1 MKQYQCP
8 RFHLYNAPDGH
19 TGGCPVCA
27 AQDAELARTRGL
39 WSPPDAATGTAVDAA
54 ARTLDPPVGRPASD
68 GRMEGRTIGRYD
80 ALGAAVD
87 PVVGWLVCVAGPD
100 KGRDW
105 RLVGGL
111 NALGRG
117 DAMPVRLSDPAV
129 SRERHALVSFDPRS
143 ARFLLAPGEGRA
155 LVYCNGQEVLVPVP
169 LRAHDR
175 IELGGSTLVFV
186 PLAGPDFGWDA

>member
-8 RFHLYNAPDGH
+8 RFHLYNAPAGH
-19 TGGCPVCA
+19 AGGCPVCA

-39 WSPPDAATGTAVDAA
+39 WSPDALATAVVDPA
-54 ARTLDPPVGRPASD
+54 ARTLDPPVDRPVAD
-68 GRMEGRTIGRYD
+68 RDPGRTVGRYD

-87 PVVGWLVCVAGPD
+87 PVVGWLVCVAGAD

-117 DAMPVRLSDPAV
+117 DTMPVRLSDPAV
-129 SRERHALVSFDPRS
+129 SRERHALISFDPRS
-143 ARFLLAPGEGRA
+143 VRFLLAPGEGRA
-155 LVYCNGQEVLVPVP
+155 LVYRNGQEVLLPVP
-169 LRAHDR
+169 LQAHDR

-186 PLAGPDFGWDA
+186 PLVGPDFGWDG

>member
-8 RFHLYNAPDGH
+8 RFHLYNAPEGH
-19 TGGCPVCA
+19 LGGCPVCA

-39 WSPPDAATGTAVDAA
+39 WSPDALATAVGDAA
-54 ARTLDPPVGRPASD
+54 ARTLDPPAGRPAPEGRMD
-68 GRMEGRTIGRYD
+68 GRTVGRRD
-80 ALGAAVD
+80 ALGAVVD
-87 PVVGWLVCVAGPD
+87 PVVGWLVCVAGAD

-111 NALGRG
+111 NAVGRG

-129 SRERHALVSFDPRS
+129 SRERHALISFDPRS

-169 LRAHDR
+169 LHAHDR
-175 IELGGSTLVFV
+175 IELGASTLVFV
-186 PLAGPDFGWDA
+186 PLVGPDFGWDA